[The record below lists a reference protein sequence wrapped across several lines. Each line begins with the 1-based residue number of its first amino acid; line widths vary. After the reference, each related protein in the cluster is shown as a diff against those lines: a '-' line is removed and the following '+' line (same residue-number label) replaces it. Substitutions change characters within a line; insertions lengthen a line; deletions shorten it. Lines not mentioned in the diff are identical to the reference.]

1 MHIGSGEHGRVWLRI
16 NDGVAEIRL
25 DHPEKQNCFSLELAA
40 DLREL
45 VELVDRRD
53 DVLAVV
59 VTRAGPSF
67 SAGADTT
74 VLTDD
79 DSSGLERLQAD
90 YGFVFDWMREEPIP
104 VVAGADGHAAGA
116 GASLLCYAADLR
128 VVGEG
133 TEIWWLEV
141 EYGIAPLSR
150 LVSLAADIGAP
161 RALEL
166 LLLGEHGSISAREA
180 RDLGL
185 VNRLVPSEAVDETA
199 REMAGI
205 VADYDREH
213 DIAGDFFD
221 VLYHARRERS
231 GASAAYAA
239 RRRQQRERRRRAL
252 ISAAAVGRPPP
263 CPGAFVPRPTG

>member
-1 MHIGSGEHGRVWLRI
+1 MHTVSGEHGRVQLRF
-16 NDGVAEIRL
+16 DEGVAEVRL
-25 DHPEKQNCFSLELAA
+25 DHPEKRNCFSLELAA

-45 VELVDRRD
+45 VERIDRRD

-59 VTRAGPSF
+59 VTGAGPSF
-67 SAGADTT
+67 SAGADTAL
-74 VLTDD
+74 LTDD
-79 DSSGLERLQAD
+79 DPSGLEQLQAD

-133 TEIWWLEV
+133 TQIWWPEV

-150 LVSLAADIGAP
+150 LVSLAADIGGP

-166 LLLGEHGSISAREA
+166 LLLGEHGSVSAAEA
-180 RDLGL
+180 HGLGL
-185 VNRLVPSEAVDETA
+185 INRLVPSDAVDETA

-205 VADYDREH
+205 IADYDREH
-213 DIAGDFFD
+213 DIAADFLD
-221 VLYHARRERS
+221 VLYHARREGS
-231 GASAAYAA
+231 GASAAYAT
-239 RRRQQRERRRRAL
+239 RRRQQRERRRRE
-252 ISAAAVGRPPP
+252 G
-263 CPGAFVPRPTG
+263 GTN